1 MRRWARLGLT
11 GSVALSILLLLAG
24 ATYERISASR
34 ASSRH
39 PAPGTL
45 VDVGGYRLHL
55 RCEGSG
61 SPTVIFE
68 SGGGGSSLDWRFV
81 QAPIATFTRACAYD
95 RAGIAWSDLG
105 PHRPTAERVASDLY
119 TLVRNAKING
129 PFVLVG
135 HSLGG
140 LFAQQFAFRHSDEVV
155 GLVFVDA
162 CHPELATR
170 NPPAVRAAMR
180 KLERLARVMSVG
192 AEFGVARALGISAGV
207 PSSGITPDEAARVSA
222 IAFRPSWFRMNA
234 AYLAAFDISCAQVRA
249 EWRTLNVPLV
259 VLSHAKYDHILPFL
273 SEPDNREHERI
284 FAELQ
289 SDLARLSLQ
298 GRLVVVSDSGHAI
311 MIDRPA
317 AVVSAVEQVVT
328 ACRQLDRTRGGT

>member
-1 MRRWARLGLT
+1 
-11 GSVALSILLLLAG
+11 
-24 ATYERISASR
+24 
-34 ASSRH
+34 
-39 PAPGTL
+39 
-45 VDVGGYRLHL
+45 
-55 RCEGSG
+55 
-61 SPTVIFE
+61 VIFE

-81 QAPIATFTRACAYD
+81 QTPIAAFTRACAYD

-105 PHRPTAERVASDLY
+105 PHRPTAEWVASELY

-180 KLERLARVMSVG
+180 KLERLGAVMSFG
-192 AEFGVARALGISAGV
+192 AEFGVARALGISAGA
-207 PSSGITPDEAARVSA
+207 PSSGLTPDEASRVSA
-222 IAFRPSWFRMNA
+222 IAFRPDWFRMSA
-234 AYLAAFDISCAQVRA
+234 AYLADFDISCAQVRA

-259 VLSHAKYDHILPFL
+259 VLSHGKYDHILPFL

-284 FAELQ
+284 LAELQ
-289 SDLARLSLQ
+289 TDLARLSPQ
-298 GRLVVVSDSGHAI
+298 GRLVVVYDSGHAI
-311 MIDRPA
+311 MIDQPD
-317 AVVSAVEQVVT
+317 AVISAVEQVVT
-328 ACRQLDRTRGGT
+328 SCRQMDRTRGDR